1 MIAEDYD
8 DTKNPKLFIRFFTF
22 LIGLIKRV

>member
-8 DTKNPKLFIRFFTF
+8 DTKILNCLFDFFTF
-22 LIGLIKRV
+22 LIAIIKLV